1 MAISKK
7 LSCSLKNH
15 QQNEENSLLNT
26 SSKKVFNYVSS
37 RFSPTEPSISLRDD
51 KSALIND
58 ANTICELFSDEFVKN
73 FSQPQSIS
81 ISPGLTE
88 DSQFQFV
95 LSQRLIFDTISKLPL
110 SSAGP
115 DGIPAL
121 VYRRLASQL
130 TVPLI
135 LFISSRYFRGN
146 YPMHGK
152 LQK

>member
-1 MAISKK
+1 MCP
-7 LSCSLKNH
+7 L
-15 QQNEENSLLNT
+15 
-26 SSKKVFNYVSS
+26 V
-37 RFSPTEPSISLRDD
+37 FSPTEPSISLRDD

-81 ISPGLTE
+81 IPPGLAE

-121 VYRRLASQL
+121 VYRRLASQ
-130 TVPLI
+130 TN
-135 LFISSRYFRGN
+135 GAT
-146 YPMHGK
+146 
-152 LQK
+152 